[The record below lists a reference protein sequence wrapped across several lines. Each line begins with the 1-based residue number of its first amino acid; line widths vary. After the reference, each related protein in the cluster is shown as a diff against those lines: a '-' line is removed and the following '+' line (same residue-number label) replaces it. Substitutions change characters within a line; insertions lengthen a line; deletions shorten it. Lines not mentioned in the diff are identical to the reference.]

1 MKKIDTKNCLC
12 VYDEGELRSVYI
24 ITGTVNDVERALRDS
39 GYFDYDKEDW
49 ADGIE
54 GYCSLKEIAKCILKN
69 YEFEIDDIFIGINGH
84 TP

>member
-12 VYDEGELRSVYI
+12 IYNEGELYSVYI
-24 ITGTVNDVERALRDS
+24 ITGTVNDVVRALRDS

-49 ADGIE
+49 VDGIE
-54 GYCSLKEIAKCILKN
+54 GYYSLKEIAECILEN